1 MRIYFVLFQTHFVV
15 GQFTNN
21 KPNNKRDNLP
31 FLFFLFPLIV
41 QSSTMQTNLNTEQR
55 SVNEYMNGK
64 TDLSLRKVT
73 FICTCNILFF
83 DNVP

>member
-15 GQFTNN
+15 GQFTN

-31 FLFFLFPLIV
+31 VLFFLFPLIV

-55 SVNEYMNGK
+55 SVSEYMNGK
-64 TDLSLRKVT
+64 TDLSLRKIT

-83 DNVP
+83 DNVL

>member
-21 KPNNKRDNLP
+21 KPNNKRDNLS

-64 TDLSLRKVT
+64 TDLPLRKVT